1 MAQVPGRIRGSV
13 TILAVSLAIAAI
25 LVACGSSA
33 TPSPSGGGG
42 GASAAAGGVAALNG
56 KWTLTNYTSPG
67 GTEQAVPAAITP
79 SLELDG
85 DAARGYAGCNTFTA
99 IVVADPKTI
108 HFDQVA
114 ATKVACPEPGPT
126 IEAAF
131 LQALNLATQWN
142 VTGDTLTLNA
152 PGSQPTSLKFLRAPA

>member
-1 MAQVPGRIRGSV
+1 MAQVPGRIRGSA
-13 TILAVSLAIAAI
+13 TILAVSLVIAAL

-42 GASAAAGGVAALNG
+42 ASAAAGGAAALNG

-67 GTEQAVPAAITP
+67 GTEQVVPAAVTP
-79 SLELDG
+79 SLEFDG
-85 DAARGYAGCNTFTA
+85 NAARGYAGCNTFTA

-114 ATKVACPEPGPT
+114 ATKVACPEPGST

-131 LQALNLATQWN
+131 LQALNLASVWE
-142 VTGDTLTLNA
+142 VTGDTLTLSA
-152 PGSQPTSLKFLRAPA
+152 PGAQPTQLKFVRAGA

>member
-1 MAQVPGRIRGSV
+1 MAQARGRIRGSA
-13 TILAVSLAIAAI
+13 TILAVSLAIAAL

-33 TPSPSGGGG
+33 TPSPAGG
-42 GASAAAGGVAALNG
+42 GAGASGIAGGPAALNG

-67 GTEQAVPAAITP
+67 GTEQVVPAAITP
-79 SLELDG
+79 SIEFAG

-99 IVVADPKTI
+99 IAVVNDKTI

-114 ATKVACPEPGPT
+114 ATKVACPDPAST

-131 LQALNLATQWN
+131 LQALNLATTWD
-142 VTGDTLTLNA
+142 VTGDTLTLSA
-152 PGSQPTSLKFLRAPA
+152 PGTQPTELKFARAGA